1 MSMQPIIGRIWK
13 FGDNINTDLIAPSGG
28 GRTPEE
34 RMLKCFSA
42 NRPGWSS
49 EVKKGDI
56 IVGRLNFGTGSSR
69 PAAQVF
75 TMLGVAAIMAETV
88 NGLFMRN
95 SINFGVPIFPL
106 TGVHDAFEEPDVAEI
121 DLVQGTVRNQR
132 SGQVLNFPPMPQ
144 MFLDILSQGGML
156 EIMRKRGLIEPLP
169 VASTA

>member
-13 FGDNINTDLIAPSGG
+13 FGDNINTDLIAPSGS
-28 GRTPEE
+28 GRTPQE
-34 RMLKCFSA
+34 RMRKCFSA

-49 EVKKGDI
+49 DVQKGDI
-56 IVGRLNFGTGSSR
+56 IVGGLNFGTGSSR

-95 SINFGVPIFPL
+95 SINFGLPIFPL
-106 TGVHDAFEEPDVAEI
+106 AGVREAFDEPDVAEI
-121 DLVQGTVRNQR
+121 DLVEGTVLNQR
-132 SGQVLNFPPMPQ
+132 TGQVLNFSPMPQ

-156 EIMRKRGLIEPLP
+156 EIMRRRGLTEALP

>member
-1 MSMQPIIGRIWK
+1 MQPSVGRIWK
-13 FGDNINTDLIAPSGG
+13 FGDNINTDPIAPSGG

-34 RMLKCFSA
+34 RMRRCFSA
-42 NRPGWSS
+42 NRPGWST

-56 IVGRLNFGTGSSR
+56 IVGGLNFGTGSSR

-106 TGVHDAFEEPDVAEI
+106 AGVHAAFEEPDVAEV
-121 DLVQGTVRNQR
+121 DLVQGSVRNQR
-132 SGQVLNFPPMPQ
+132 TGQVLRFPPMPQ
-144 MFLDILSQGGML
+144 MFLDILTQGGML
-156 EIMRKRGLIEPLP
+156 EIMRKRGLIESLP